1 MNHHSIALS
10 IEKVSKSFH
19 KGGQRPWPWPAR
31 KRNGNGRQEIK
42 AIDQISLSI
51 QRGEIFGVLGA
62 NGSGKSTLIRLVST
76 LLIPDHGTITVL
88 GHDVRYDEM
97 AVKRLINRV
106 SVDAALFKKLSALE
120 NLTYAARLYGLDA
133 RQAQKDAIDILEKL
147 GIGRNRLRSPLEDM
161 SRGMQQ
167 KVAIARALLTT
178 PVLLLLDEP
187 TTGLDPRSKREV
199 QKFVLQLR
207 EVHDTTVLLTSHD
220 MDEAD
225 RLCDRI
231 AILDEGKIVALD
243 TPAGLRAMV
252 ERTNGHEPTMED
264 AFIALTGKRLV
275 DGEADVEEG
284 EEEEDPAFGHV
295 L

>member
-1 MNHHSIALS
+1 MNHSTALS
-10 IEKVSKSFH
+10 IEKINKSFY
-19 KGGQRPWPWPAR
+19 KGNKRTWPWQAT
-31 KRNGNGRQEIK
+31 KSNGNGRQEIK
-42 AIDQISLSI
+42 AVVNVSLNVRRS
-51 QRGEIFGVLGA
+51 EIVGVLGA
-62 NGSGKSTLIRLVST
+62 NGSGKSTLIRLIST
-76 LLIPDHGTITVL
+76 LLIPDSGEIIIF
-88 GHDVRYDEM
+88 GHNIRDDEM
-97 AVKRLINRV
+97 AVKRMINRV

-120 NLTYAARLYGLDA
+120 NLAYAARLYGLDA
-133 RQAQKDAIDILEKL
+133 RQAQEEAIVILEKL
-147 GIGRNRLRSPLEDM
+147 GLSRDRVRSPLEDM

-187 TTGLDPRSKREV
+187 TTGLDPRSKRQV
-199 QKFVLQLR
+199 QEFVLQLR

-243 TPAGLRAMV
+243 TPAGLKASV
-252 ERTNGHEPTMED
+252 ERSNGHEPSMEE
-264 AFIALTGKRLV
+264 AFMALTGKRLV
-275 DGEADVEEG
+275 DGEADVEKEA
-284 EEEEDPAFGHV
+284 EFGHV

>member
-1 MNHHSIALS
+1 
-10 IEKVSKSFH
+10 
-19 KGGQRPWPWPAR
+19 
-31 KRNGNGRQEIK
+31 
-42 AIDQISLSI
+42 
-51 QRGEIFGVLGA
+51 
-62 NGSGKSTLIRLVST
+62 
-76 LLIPDHGTITVL
+76 
-88 GHDVRYDEM
+88 M

-133 RQAQKDAIDILEKL
+133 RQAQEEATEILAKL
-147 GIGRNRLRSPLEDM
+147 GIARDRVRSPLEDM

-178 PVLLLLDEP
+178 PALLLLDEP

-199 QKFVLQLR
+199 QRFVLQLR
-207 EVHDTTVLLTSHD
+207 EMHDTTVLLTSHD

-231 AILDEGKIVALD
+231 AILDEGQIVALD
-243 TPAGLRAMV
+243 TPAGLKATV
-252 ERTNGHEPTMED
+252 ERTNGHEPTMEE
-264 AFIALTGKRLV
+264 AFMALTGKRLV
-275 DGEADVEEG
+275 DGQEDVKEE
-284 EEEEDPAFGHV
+284 PVPGHV